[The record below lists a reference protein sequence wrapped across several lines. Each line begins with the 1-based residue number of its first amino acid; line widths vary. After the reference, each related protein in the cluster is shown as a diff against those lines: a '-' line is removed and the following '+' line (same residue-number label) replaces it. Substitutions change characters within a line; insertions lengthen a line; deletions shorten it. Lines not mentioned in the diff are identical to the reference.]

1 MDKKQIL
8 ERTVEHIKFIL
19 DSFVLSAE
27 VSVEF
32 VPSDNGETDKY
43 IMVKLNGDNLNELV
57 GFHGKNMD
65 SVQNIVSI
73 MLSKEFNQDLRILLE
88 VNDYREKREKYL
100 QSIAQR
106 AALEVQS
113 SGQDVELPPMKPSE
127 RRVVHMVLKEENG
140 IISESIGEGEDRRI
154 VIKKAN

>member
-32 VPSDNGETDKY
+32 VPSDGGETDKY
-43 IMVKLNGDNLNELV
+43 IMVKLMGDDLNELV

-113 SGQDVELPPMKPSE
+113 SGQEVELPPMKPSE
-127 RRVVHMVLKEENG
+127 RRVVHMFLKEENG
-140 IISESIGEGEDRRI
+140 IISDSIGEGEDRRI

>member
-140 IISESIGEGEDRRI
+140 IISESIGEGADRRI